1 MLIRKIWILNG
12 EMIPH
17 VFSNT
22 LNEDVQCLRA
32 ILIYILPQAK
42 ITL

>member
-1 MLIRKIWILNG
+1 
-12 EMIPH
+12 MIPH

-22 LNEDVQCLRA
+22 PNEDVQGLRA
-32 ILIYILPQAK
+32 ILIYILPRAK